1 MEHANNQEENEA
13 TSQSR
18 LYFIKTDGML
28 QFGGNGV
35 YTLYVGAVSF
45 ANAVEKAEKY
55 IEEKSVYLPD
65 SWLIRKIEFLA
76 DANFDS
82 LVGNTLVL

>member
-1 MEHANNQEENEA
+1 MELAKNQKENEA
-13 TSQSR
+13 TTQSK

-35 YTLYVGAVSF
+35 YTLYVSAVSF
-45 ANAVEKAEKY
+45 AEAVEKAWKY

-76 DANFDS
+76 DVNFDS